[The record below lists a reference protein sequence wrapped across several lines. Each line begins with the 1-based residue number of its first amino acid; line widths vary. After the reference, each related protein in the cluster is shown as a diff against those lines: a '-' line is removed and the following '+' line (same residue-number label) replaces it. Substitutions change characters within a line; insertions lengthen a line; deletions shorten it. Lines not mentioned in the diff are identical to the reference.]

1 MSSPSSV
8 PEKCI
13 EESDGTKVT
22 VKANG
27 RVATFLNPGKE
38 KIKKIYVDCWLKSLP
53 GLRSDFLLVNPE
65 TVDVIIE
72 LKGKDIDH
80 AIKLI
85 LATLDH
91 WKVLKHCSP
100 RIGGLVVFTRSP
112 ERSATLDN
120 LKLKLLD
127 KHQIWIE
134 MGKSGLRDYEF
145 QTFTGTKR

>member
-8 PEKCI
+8 LERCI
-13 EESDGTKVT
+13 EELDGTRVT

-27 RVATFLNPGKE
+27 RAATFLNPDKD
-38 KIKKIYVDCWLKSLP
+38 KIKKVDVDCWLESLP
-53 GLRSDFLLVNPE
+53 GLRSDFLLVNAK

-80 AIKLI
+80 AIKQI

-100 RIGGLVVFTRSP
+100 RFGGLVVFTRSP

-127 KHQIWIE
+127 KHQIWVE